1 MGGLVRVSVS
11 SGPGPALDLAL
22 PGHLAV
28 ADLLPEILR
37 LGGVVPG
44 PSGTRLLTAAG
55 TEVAPQ
61 ASLLDQGVADGA
73 VLALVDGPAPPH
85 REDDPAEML
94 ARTVSAEVLAWDPR
108 LTRPVGLA
116 IGLLLFAVS
125 GVALSRGPS
134 WSGAVA
140 VAAVVLTGAVAA
152 AAARRHDRLVAAT
165 AGWLAVGF
173 AAVAG
178 AQSAGPVAAGA
189 SATVVALGLCWILGP
204 AGVLLAPAAVASG
217 VLGGLAV
224 LAQVGHVEHGLV
236 AAVAL
241 AAVGLVSPALPR
253 MALAATHDRPGVA
266 RDLLRASLAASAVLM
281 TVLAALA
288 SSAGGAG
295 AGLAVVIAL
304 FTAARASRHH
314 GAVEILAGLA
324 TATSILLVV
333 GVGQVVH
340 RPDWAGHV
348 GAGMLALGALAALAS
363 VAPRFTDPRWAVALD
378 RLEVMVLLA
387 VVPLVVVASGA
398 VSLVDGMV
406 R

>member
-11 SGPGPALDLAL
+11 SGPGPALDLAV

-28 ADLLPEILR
+28 ADLLPEIVR
-37 LGGVVPG
+37 LGGAAPG
-44 PSGTRLLTAAG
+44 PTGLRLVTAAG
-55 TEVAPQ
+55 AEVAPD

-73 VLALVDGPAPPH
+73 VLALVDGPAPP
-85 REDDPAEML
+85 RRDDDPAAEL
-94 ARTVSAEVLAWDPR
+94 ARTVSEDVLAWDAR
-108 LTRPVGLA
+108 LTRPVGLLV
-116 IGLLLFAVS
+116 GLLLFAVS
-125 GVALSRGPS
+125 GAALARGPS

-140 VAAVVLTGAVAA
+140 AAAVVLTSAVAA
-152 AAARRHDRLVAAT
+152 AAGRRHDRLVAAT
-165 AGWLAVGF
+165 GGWLAVGF

-204 AGVLLAPAAVASG
+204 AWVLLAPAAVASG

-224 LAQVGHVEHGLV
+224 LAQVGRVEHGLV

-241 AAVGLVSPALPR
+241 ATVGLASPGLPR
-253 MALAATHDRPGVA
+253 LALAITRDRPAVA

-288 SSAGGAG
+288 TRSGAAG

-314 GAVEILAGLA
+314 GAVEILTGLA
-324 TATSILLVV
+324 TATSILLVA
-333 GVGQVVH
+333 GVAQVVH
-340 RPDWAGHV
+340 RPDWAGHL
-348 GAGMLALGALAALAS
+348 GAGMLALGALAALVS

-378 RLEVMVLLA
+378 RIEVVLLLA

-398 VSLVDGMV
+398 IGLVRVVG
-406 R
+406 

>member
-1 MGGLVRVSVS
+1 MGGLVCVSVS
-11 SGPGPALDLAL
+11 TGPGPALDLAV

-28 ADLLPEILR
+28 ADLLPEIVR
-37 LGGVVPG
+37 LGGAAPG
-44 PSGTRLLTAAG
+44 PTGLRLVTAAG
-55 TEVAPQ
+55 AEVAPD

-73 VLALVDGPAPPH
+73 VLALVDGPAPP
-85 REDDPAEML
+85 RSDDDPAAEL
-94 ARTVSAEVLAWDPR
+94 ARTVSEDVLAWDAR
-108 LTRPVGLA
+108 LTRPVGLLV
-116 IGLLLFAVS
+116 GLLLFAVS
-125 GVALSRGPS
+125 GAALARGPS

-140 VAAVVLTGAVAA
+140 AAAVVLTSAVAA
-152 AAARRHDRLVAAT
+152 AAGRRHDRLVAAT
-165 AGWLAVGF
+165 GGWLAVGF

-204 AGVLLAPAAVASG
+204 AWVLLAPAAVASG

-224 LAQVGHVEHGLV
+224 LAQVGRVEHGLV

-241 AAVGLVSPALPR
+241 ATVGLASPGLPR
-253 MALAATHDRPGVA
+253 LALAITHDRPAVA

-288 SSAGGAG
+288 TRSGAAG

-304 FTAARASRHH
+304 FTAVRASRPH
-314 GAVEILAGLA
+314 GAVEILTGLA
-324 TATSILLVV
+324 TATSILLVA
-333 GVGQVVH
+333 GVAQVVH
-340 RPDWAGHV
+340 RPDWAGHL

-378 RLEVMVLLA
+378 RLEVVLLLA
-387 VVPLVVVASGA
+387 VVPLVVAASGA
-398 VSLVDGMV
+398 IGLVRVVG
-406 R
+406 

>member
-1 MGGLVRVSVS
+1 MGGLVRVAVS
-11 SGPGPALDLAL
+11 AGPGPALDLAL

-28 ADLLPEILR
+28 ADLLPEIVR
-37 LGGVVPG
+37 LGGAAAG
-44 PSGTRLLTAAG
+44 PTGTRLVTAAG
-55 TEVAPQ
+55 TEVAPE

-73 VLALVDGPAPPH
+73 VLALVDCPVPT
-85 REDDPAEML
+85 RSEDDPAEAL
-94 ARTVSAEVLAWDPR
+94 AHAVSEEVLAWDPR
-108 LTRPVGLA
+108 LTRPVALV

-125 GVALSRGPS
+125 GAALSRGPS

-140 VAAVVLTGAVAA
+140 VAGVVLTSAVAA

-165 AGWLAVGF
+165 GGWLAVGF

-178 AQSAGPVAAGA
+178 AQAAGPVAAGA
-189 SATVVALGLCWILGP
+189 SATVAALGLCRLLAP

-217 VLGGLAV
+217 ALGALAAV
-224 LAQVGHVEHGLV
+224 AQVGGVGHGLV

-241 AAVGLVSPALPR
+241 AAVGLASPALPR
-253 MALAATHDRPGVA
+253 MALAITHDQPAGA

-288 SSAGGAG
+288 ATSGEAG

-333 GVGQVVH
+333 GVAQVVR
-340 RPDWAGHV
+340 RPDWVGHLGV
-348 GAGMLALGALAALAS
+348 GMLALGTLAALAS
-363 VAPRFTDPRWAVALD
+363 VGPRFTDPRWAVALD
-378 RLEVMVLLA
+378 RLEVVLLLA

-398 VSLVDGMV
+398 MGLLGILG
-406 R
+406 